1 MNIAILAAADLGNMV
16 QKTGETFGFDTK
28 IFLSQVVSFVIVAL
42 VLRQFAYK
50 PILAVLEERRQRIA
64 EGLLNAEK
72 IKQQLAEAEQR
83 HAEILAKANAQ
94 AQKMID
100 DARESAAHVGER
112 KQQEAIV
119 AAEQIS
125 RCAISSSRSVSTSF
139 STSPSASDTGTFTIS
154 VRRQALHTDG
164 PALGAQAP
172 ALADGARLQRAIR
185 LERFLIGPG
194 TFFETAA
201 QIGHGALEV
210 RAERILRGFSLRVDR
225 RPGAPKQH
233 DVPKLLRQ
241 LAERHLRI
249 DRERLLQARE
259 HVVDEAAIALGPR
272 HDRSGGERQ
281 AVVRHDARRDRSRRP
296 RRAPGTP
303 DTPRAAS

>member
-50 PILAVLEERRQRIA
+50 PILTVLEERRQRIA

-83 HAEILAKANAQ
+83 HAEILATANAQ

-119 AAEQIS
+119 AAEQII
-125 RCAISSSRSVSTSF
+125 AKAHEA
-139 STSPSASDTGTFTIS
+139 SALEREKTMIELKRELGRLVVNTTAKVTGKVLTAED
-154 VRRQALHTDG
+154 QK
-164 PALGAQAP
+164 
-172 ALADGARLQRAIR
+172 RLQ
-185 LERFLIGPG
+185 E
-194 TFFETAA
+194 
-201 QIGHGALEV
+201 
-210 RAERILRGFSLRVDR
+210 
-225 RPGAPKQH
+225 
-233 DVPKLLRQ
+233 
-241 LAERHLRI
+241 
-249 DRERLLQARE
+249 
-259 HVVDEAAIALGPR
+259 EAA
-272 HDRSGGERQ
+272 RQ
-281 AVVRHDARRDRSRRP
+281 V
-296 RRAPGTP
+296 
-303 DTPRAAS
+303 AS